1 MQTRVRRGFTLI
13 ELLVVIAIISLL
25 MALVLPAIQRIR
37 AAADRMSC
45 GSNMRQFGIALHNY
59 HNDFNCLPASGW
71 TLVTPSNPSG
81 KFCGW
86 RAVLTP
92 YIEQDNIRAKYD
104 RKVHWWEEPNL
115 TLAATPIKIYLC
127 PSTPDRMQVTSAIAK
142 SPRPAMTFAS
152 PPAAADYEAIM
163 GVQPVV
169 NPTLYASP
177 TKNRSAMFRNSQV
190 KIPHIYDGTHT
201 TILIVETAGR
211 PLTYRGRTARPDIP
225 NDQGICWADSEG
237 GYSLD
242 GSNEDGSLQG
252 LGPALTPRAV
262 NATNYNEPYSFHPL
276 GANFLFA
283 DGHVQ
288 FIDEKINLG
297 IFAAFCT
304 RNGGEAVMVDD
315 F

>member
-1 MQTRVRRGFTLI
+1 MSSRQRRAFTLI

-25 MALVLPAIQRIR
+25 VALLLPAIQRVR
-37 AAADRMSC
+37 AAADRMNC
-45 GSNMRQFGIALHNY
+45 GSNMRQIGIALHNY
-59 HNDFNCLPASGW
+59 HNDYNCLPASGW
-71 TLVTPSNPSG
+71 TIVTTSNPSG

-86 RAVLTP
+86 RAVLSP

-104 RKVHWWEEPNL
+104 RNVNWWDEPNL
-115 TLAATPIKIYLC
+115 TLAASPIKIYLC
-127 PSTPDRMQVTSAIAK
+127 PSTPDRGKVTSAVAK
-142 SPRPAMTFAS
+142 PPRPAMTFAN
-152 PPAAADYEAIM
+152 PPAPTDYEAIM

-169 NPTLYASP
+169 NPALYGTAG
-177 TKNRSAMFRNSQV
+177 TNRSAMFRNSQV
-190 KIPHIYDGTHT
+190 RIPQIYDGTHT

-211 PLTYRGRTARPDIP
+211 PLTYRGRTPRSDIL

-242 GSNEDGSLQG
+242 GSNQDGSLQG
-252 LGPALTPRAV
+252 LGPVLTPRAI
-262 NATNYNEPYSFHPL
+262 NATNFNEPYSFHPG

-304 RNGGEAVMVDD
+304 RNGGETVMIDD

>member
-1 MQTRVRRGFTLI
+1 LI

-25 MALVLPAIQRIR
+25 VALLLPAIQRVR
-37 AAADRMSC
+37 AAADRMNC
-45 GSNMRQFGIALHNY
+45 GSNMRQIGIALHNY
-59 HNDFNCLPASGW
+59 HNDYNCLPASGW
-71 TLVTPSNPSG
+71 TIVTTSNPSG

-86 RAVLTP
+86 RAVLSP

-104 RKVHWWEEPNL
+104 RNVNWWDEPNL
-115 TLAATPIKIYLC
+115 TLAASPIKIYLC
-127 PSTPDRMQVTSAIAK
+127 PSTPDRGKVTSAVAK
-142 SPRPAMTFAS
+142 PPRPAMTFAN
-152 PPAAADYEAIM
+152 PPAPTDYEAIM

-169 NPTLYASP
+169 NPALYGTAG
-177 TKNRSAMFRNSQV
+177 TNRSAMFRNSQV
-190 KIPHIYDGTHT
+190 RIPQIYDGTHT

-211 PLTYRGRTARPDIP
+211 PLTYRGRTPRSDIL

-242 GSNEDGSLQG
+242 GSNQDGSLQG
-252 LGPALTPRAV
+252 LGPVLTPRAI
-262 NATNYNEPYSFHPL
+262 NATNFNEPYSFHPG

-304 RNGGEAVMVDD
+304 RNGGETVMIDD